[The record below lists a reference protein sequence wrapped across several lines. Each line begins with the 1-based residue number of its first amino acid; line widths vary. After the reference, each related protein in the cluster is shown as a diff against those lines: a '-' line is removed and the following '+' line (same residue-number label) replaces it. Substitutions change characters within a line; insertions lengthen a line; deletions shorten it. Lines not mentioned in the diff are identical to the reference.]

1 MSNTENLGP
10 EYHNN
15 KDKERL
21 RGRRIV
27 WSRRK
32 SKPWTLTFIVIG
44 VLIVAAS
51 ATAVTYLVTSHP
63 GKPEPNVG
71 LETQVQPSR

>member
-1 MSNTENLGP
+1 MANTENLGP

-15 KDKERL
+15 PDKERL

-32 SKPWTLTFIVIG
+32 SKPWAFTLVVIVGLITAAFAIG
-44 VLIVAAS
+44 I
-51 ATAVTYLVTSHP
+51 TYLVTSHP
-63 GKPEPNVG
+63 GKPEANPGIERQN
-71 LETQVQPSR
+71 QP